1 MDKILLACACMPG
14 LEKAF
19 RELGFEVHRLAEPV
33 QDLDFDRTMKN
44 IREYDE
50 KTGIQYVFTFSFNPD
65 LAEVC
70 HRLQIKYLSW
80 VWDSPHSVLWAREA
94 RYDTNYIFVFD
105 YRMFLKQRER
115 GLTHVFY
122 LPLASDWET
131 FQKRI
136 TEDAGKNRAKYGGEV
151 TFLGNFY
158 NDGRHDL
165 YDQIQYLPP
174 YVEGYMEG
182 LMNAQRMLWGADLLE
197 TCIPDKVWEE
207 FKKYVKWDLGD
218 RYEEGYYE
226 SNMYNNI
233 GQKVA
238 QLERMEMCSY
248 LAKNFNFSLYSDC
261 NTSFD
266 PAIINKGHAD
276 YVSEMPLIF
285 HYSKINIH
293 VTIRSIPSGIALRV
307 MDVLASEGFL
317 LTNYQPEI
325 AEYFEDG
332 KELVMYSDFRDMY
345 DKIAYY
351 LEHEEER
358 KAIAHAGYL
367 KVRECFSYR
376 NQLETMMG
384 VVSQD
389 ENGSDCP

>member
-1 MDKILLACACMPG
+1 MDKILLACPCMPG

-19 RELGFEVHRLAEPV
+19 REMGFKICKLEEPLEKLA
-33 QDLDFDRTMKN
+33 L
-44 IREYDE
+44 E
-50 KTGIQYVFTFSFNPD
+50 KTISCIKECAEKEHMNYVFTFSFNPD
-65 LAEVC
+65 LAEACFRFRV
-70 HRLQIKYLSW
+70 KYISW
-80 VWDSPHSVLWAREA
+80 IWDSPHSVLWAKEA
-94 RYDTNYIFVFD
+94 RYETNYIFVFD
-105 YRMFLKQRER
+105 YQMYVKQQAR

-122 LPLASDWET
+122 LPLSADWET
-131 FQKRI
+131 FQKKI
-136 TEDAGKNRAKYGGEV
+136 AEDADKSRERFGGDV

-182 LMNAQRMLWGADLLE
+182 LMNAQRKLWGADLLD
-197 TCIPDKVWEE
+197 TCISDGVWAE

-238 QLERMEMCSY
+238 QLERKELCSC
-248 LAKNFNFSLYSDC
+248 LAQKFNFTVYSDC
-261 NTSFD
+261 DTSFD
-266 PAIINKGHAD
+266 PTIVNKGHAD

-293 VTIRSIPSGIALRV
+293 VTIRCIPSGVALRV

-332 KELVMYSDFRDMY
+332 KELVMYSDFEDLY
-345 DKIAYY
+345 EKIAYY

-367 KVRECFSYR
+367 KVREYFSYK

-384 VVSQD
+384 VVKQD
-389 ENGSDCP
+389 EESCDHS

>member
-1 MDKILLACACMPG
+1 
-14 LEKAF
+14 
-19 RELGFEVHRLAEPV
+19 
-33 QDLDFDRTMKN
+33 
-44 IREYDE
+44 
-50 KTGIQYVFTFSFNPD
+50 
-65 LAEVC
+65 
-70 HRLQIKYLSW
+70 
-80 VWDSPHSVLWAREA
+80 
-94 RYDTNYIFVFD
+94 
-105 YRMFLKQRER
+105 
-115 GLTHVFY
+115 
-122 LPLASDWET
+122 
-131 FQKRI
+131 
-136 TEDAGKNRAKYGGEV
+136 
-151 TFLGNFY
+151 
-158 NDGRHDL
+158 
-165 YDQIQYLPP
+165 
-174 YVEGYMEG
+174 
-182 LMNAQRMLWGADLLE
+182 
-197 TCIPDKVWEE
+197 
-207 FKKYVKWDLGD
+207 
-218 RYEEGYYE
+218 
-226 SNMYNNI
+226 
-233 GQKVA
+233 
-238 QLERMEMCSY
+238 MCSY